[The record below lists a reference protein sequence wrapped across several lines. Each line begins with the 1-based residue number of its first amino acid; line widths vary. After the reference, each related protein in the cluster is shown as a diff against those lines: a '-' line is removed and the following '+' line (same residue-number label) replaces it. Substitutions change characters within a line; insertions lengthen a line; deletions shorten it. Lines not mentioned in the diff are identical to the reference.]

1 MSTQLNLTLS
11 NDQPK
16 VLFNVSVLDDLRAEI
31 NETFSVFL
39 TVINQSE
46 SVRVKFDVSEVVV
59 TILDNDCKFRNCLP
73 AF

>member
-46 SVRVKFDVSEVVV
+46 SVRVKLDVSEVAV

-73 AF
+73 V